1 MSGGALRIGVDLGGT
16 KTEVVALDEAGVEHY
31 RARRPTPRDDY
42 EATLE
47 GIAALVR
54 EAEAHAGAAASV
66 GVGTPGSVV
75 PETACMQNCN
85 STWLNGRPLPADLER
100 RLGRPV
106 AMANDA
112 DCFAL
117 SEAVDGAGAGA
128 ASVFGVILG
137 TGVGGGLVVE
147 GRLLR
152 GANGIAGEW
161 GHLPLPPLGEWVP
174 DAVRERAAS
183 LPGRRC
189 WCGRRNCIE
198 AWLSG
203 PGLATTRRALS
214 PANTAP
220 APQHEDLAA
229 SAAAGDEGAAAAL
242 DLYAWQLAGALVL
255 VVDVVDPEVVV
266 LGGGLSRLPSLYN
279 DVPARWIGGIFAE
292 RVRTR
297 LSPPRHGDASGVRGA
312 ARLRRAAAAPSGR
325 VATALPAGDPNR
337 H

>member
-1 MSGGALRIGVDLGGT
+1 AI
-16 KTEVVALDEAGVEHY
+16 
-31 RARRPTPRDDY
+31 
-42 EATLE
+42 
-47 GIAALVR
+47 
-54 EAEAHAGAAASV
+54 
-66 GVGTPGSVV
+66 
-75 PETACMQNCN
+75 
-85 STWLNGRPLPADLER
+85 
-100 RLGRPV
+100 
-106 AMANDA
+106 ANDA

-174 DAVRERAAS
+174 GAVRERAAR
-183 LPGRRC
+183 LADRRC

-203 PGLATTRRALS
+203 PGLAATRRSL
-214 PANTAP
+214 AP
-220 APQHEDLAA
+220 VDVASAPRQEDLAA
-229 SAAAGDEGAAAAL
+229 AAAEGDEAAGAAL
-242 DLYAWQLAGALVL
+242 DLYGWQLAGALAL
-255 VVDVVDPEVVV
+255 VVNVLDPEVVV
-266 LGGGLSRLPSLYN
+266 LGGGLSKLPSLYN

-312 ARLRRAAAAPSGR
+312 ARLRRGTAPHAAR
-325 VATALPAGDPNR
+325 VDAVPPDRGPLR

>member
-1 MSGGALRIGVDLGGT
+1 VDLGGT
-16 KTEVVALDEAGVEHY
+16 KTEVVALDDGGVEHY
-31 RARRPTPRDDY
+31 RARRPTPREDY
-42 EATLE
+42 AATLE
-47 GIAALVR
+47 GIATLVR
-54 EAEAHAGAAASV
+54 ETEACVGAAASV

-75 PETACMQNCN
+75 PETGCMQNCN
-85 STWLNGRPLPADLER
+85 STWLNGRPLHADLER
-100 RLGRPV
+100 RLGRRV
-106 AMANDA
+106 ALANDA

-117 SEAVDGAGAGA
+117 SEAVDGAGAEA

-137 TGVGGGLVVE
+137 TGVGGALVVE

-161 GHLPLPPLGEWVP
+161 GHLPLPPLGDWVP
-174 DAVRERAAS
+174 DAVRERAAR
-183 LPGRRC
+183 LPDRRC

-203 PGLATTRRALS
+203 PGLAATRRWCS
-214 PANTAP
+214 PAK
-220 APQHEDLAA
+220 AA
-229 SAAAGDEGAAAAL
+229 SAPQREDLVAAAAGGDEAAGTAL
-242 DLYAWQLAGALVL
+242 DLHAWQLAAALAT
-255 VVDVVDPEVVV
+255 VVNVVDPEVVV
-266 LGGGLSRLPSLYN
+266 LGGGLSKLPSLYN

-312 ARLRRAAAAPSGR
+312 ARLRRAAAAQRGR
-325 VATALPAGDPNR
+325 VAAVPPAGDPNR